1 MTAAPAAEQDIE
13 TAPHHRLLLALADL
27 DPAPDRLR
35 TLAFAPGLDAAA
47 FLEGA
52 ARHKLLPLAG
62 RHVHR
67 LHLDRGPGA
76 LPHPWVLTS
85 AYAANRARNTA
96 LADEFGAVQRE
107 LASHRVRYAL
117 RKGFALAEG
126 VYGDPGVRRIGDLD
140 LALHPADTGPAHT
153 ALTRL
158 GYVQGE
164 LAVDSDRVVPYA
176 TASGERPARGD
187 DGEFLPYRKAGLR
200 PEVPEFYV
208 DLCPVL
214 PEAPLGLPEVPMA
227 DVLERSR
234 SAVRCGSPARELH
247 PADQLVDLWAQSAAP
262 ARALLD
268 GGPGGGFLPLA
279 KLLDVALLSAS
290 LTDADWALAEAL
302 LADQGLWPA
311 LDPVPRLAALV
322 FPGSTPSPFADG
334 PAAAPGLTARLTA

>member
-1 MTAAPAAEQDIE
+1 MNT
-13 TAPHHRLLLALADL
+13 LLLALAGLTPDPDRVRALAIDPDL
-27 DPAPDRLR
+27 DPA
-35 TLAFAPGLDAAA
+35 A
-47 FLEGA
+47 FLEAA
-52 ARHKLLPLAG
+52 ARHKLLPLIG

-67 LHLDRGPGA
+67 HHLDRGVGA
-76 LPHPWVLTS
+76 LPHAWVATS
-85 AYAANRARNTA
+85 AYVANRARNLA

-107 LASHRVRYAL
+107 LTSHQVRYAL
-117 RKGFALAEG
+117 RKGFMLAEG
-126 VYGDPGVRRIGDLD
+126 VYGDPGARRIGDLD
-140 LALHPADTGPAHT
+140 LALHPEDTGRAHA

-164 LAVDSDRVVPYA
+164 LAVDGDRVVPYGCA
-176 TASGERPARGD
+176 GEGPGRGD

-208 DLCPVL
+208 DLCTVL

-234 SAVRCGSPARELH
+234 GAVRCGSPARELH
-247 PADQLVDLWAQSAAP
+247 PVDQLVDLWAQLSTP

-268 GGPGGGFLPLA
+268 GKPDGGFLPLA
-279 KLLDVALLSAS
+279 KLLDVALLSAR
-290 LTDADWALAEAL
+290 LNDADWALTEAL
-302 LADQGLWPA
+302 VSRPGLWPA
-311 LDPVPRLAALV
+311 LDAVPRLTALV